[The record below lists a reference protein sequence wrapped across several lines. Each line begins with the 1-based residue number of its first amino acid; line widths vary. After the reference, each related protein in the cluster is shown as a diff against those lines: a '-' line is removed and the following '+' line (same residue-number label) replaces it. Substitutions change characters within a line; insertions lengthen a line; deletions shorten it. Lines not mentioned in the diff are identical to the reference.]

1 MTLTKSGRTRGV
13 AGGSPPAMNQ
23 RVAGGSPPAM
33 KKGSPPAMS
42 SDEVRQ
48 LRDQYVPKGLHVGTP
63 VVVAR
68 ASGAE
73 VFDPEG
79 KRYLDFVAGI
89 GALNLGHQHPEI
101 IAAVREQLDR
111 YAHVAAQVVTYEP
124 YVRLAQ
130 ELDRIY
136 PRAEGSSIKTKS
148 VFANSGA
155 EAVEN
160 AIKIARVATGREW
173 IIAFQNSF
181 HGRTYT
187 AMTATG
193 KTKNSRMAF
202 MRSTTPNIA
211 HLPYPYP
218 YRPIA
223 NVSEEELAELHV
235 RLFEQA
241 LETNLAPEH
250 VAAVIIEPVQGE
262 AGFIPVP
269 PRFLVRLRELCDTH
283 GMVFIADE
291 VQCGLGRTGR
301 LFAVEHYDIVPDLVV
316 TAKSLGAGMPIAAV
330 SGRAEIMDAAHLGGI
345 GGTFGGSPV
354 ACAAAIEALNII
366 RQPAFLAHA
375 RRLGDVMR
383 EVMNEWKARWPM
395 VGDVRGLGPMML
407 AEFVRDRR
415 TKEPSSP
422 DETLQIVRQAV
433 ANGVVVMR
441 AGLSSNCVRLLPP
454 LTMPEDMLREGLNAI
469 GSAIETVS
477 QRLAAPSA

>member
-1 MTLTKSGRTRGV
+1 
-13 AGGSPPAMNQ
+13 
-23 RVAGGSPPAM
+23 
-33 KKGSPPAMS
+33 MS
-42 SDEVRQ
+42 AEVRR
-48 LRDQYVPKGLHVGTP
+48 LREQYVPKGLHVGTP
-63 VVVAR
+63 VVVAS

-101 IAAVREQLDR
+101 LAAVREQLER

-136 PRAEGSSIKTKS
+136 PRAGGSTVATKS

-223 NVSEEELAELHV
+223 DVSEEELSELHV

-250 VAAVIIEPVQGE
+250 VAAVIVEPVQGE
-262 AGFIPVP
+262 GGFIVP
-269 PRFLVRLRELCDTH
+269 PARFLKRIAAICRRHDIL
-283 GMVFIADE
+283 FIADE
-291 VQCGLGRTGR
+291 IQTGMGRTGR
-301 LFAVEHYDIVPDLVV
+301 MFAIEHSGVTPDLLV
-316 TAKSLGAGMPIAAV
+316 TSKSLGAGFPIGAV
-330 SGRAEIMDAAHLGGI
+330 TGRAELFDALGPGTL
-345 GGTFGGSPV
+345 GSTFGGHPV
-354 ACAAAIEALNII
+354 ACAAALKTIEII
-366 RQPAFLAHA
+366 ERDGVAERATAIGATLRSRFEEMAKRMPSI
-375 RRLGDVMR
+375 G
-383 EVMNEWKARWPM
+383 E
-395 VGDVRGLGPMML
+395 VRGIGAMQAIEL
-407 AEFVRDRR
+407 VRDRA
-415 TKEPSSP
+415 TKKPAPELV
-422 DETLQIVRQAV
+422 EATIKRACERGLLLL
-433 ANGVVVMR
+433 R
-441 AGLSSNCVRLLPP
+441 AGLYSNVIRTLVP
-454 LTMPEDMLREGLNAI
+454 LTITDAQLREGLDI
-469 GSAIETVS
+469 LEGSIDG
-477 QRLAAPSA
+477 

>member
-1 MTLTKSGRTRGV
+1 MTLTKSGRT
-13 AGGSPPAMNQ
+13 
-23 RVAGGSPPAM
+23 
-33 KKGSPPAMS
+33 MS
-42 SDEVRQ
+42 SEDVRQ

-111 YAHVAAQVVTYEP
+111 YAHVAAQVATYEP

-136 PRAEGSSIKTKS
+136 PRAEGSSLKTKS

-262 AGFIPVP
+262 GGFVVP
-269 PRFLVRLRELCDTH
+269 PARFLKRIAAICRRHDIL
-283 GMVFIADE
+283 FIADE
-291 VQCGLGRTGR
+291 IQTGMARTGR
-301 LFAVEHYDIVPDLVV
+301 MFAVEHAGVTPDLLI
-316 TAKSLGAGMPIAAV
+316 TSKSLGAGFPIGAV
-330 SGRAEIMDAAHLGGI
+330 TGRAELFDALGPGTL
-345 GGTFGGSPV
+345 GSTFGGHPV
-354 ACAAAIEALNII
+354 ACVAALKTIEIIERDRIAERATAIGATLRARFDAIASRSANVGEVRGIGAMQAIEL
-366 RQPAFLAHA
+366 
-375 RRLGDVMR
+375 
-383 EVMNEWKARWPM
+383 
-395 VGDVRGLGPMML
+395 
-407 AEFVRDRR
+407 VRDRA
-415 TKEPSSP
+415 TKKPAPELV
-422 DETLQIVRQAV
+422 EATIRRACERGLLLL
-433 ANGVVVMR
+433 R
-441 AGLSSNCVRLLPP
+441 AGLYSNVIRTLVP
-454 LTMPEDMLREGLNAI
+454 LTITDAQLGEGLDI
-469 GSAIETVS
+469 LEGS
-477 QRLAAPSA
+477 LDG